1 MDPDSPI
8 NNPHELWDDAEVKA
22 RIGRRV
28 VSRLRRTPGMFDG
41 DSDGFVYNPRTGRD
55 DMPAPRRSLIPR
67 PGKRKRNILFNQ
79 PAPGQRQ
86 VMRNRWA
93 DEDGNDPLEELNRSL
108 GIGSSGASDRMGA
121 AAREMAERRRQQGAA
136 FSPVDVNR
144 KKIRINDISR
154 NDFLSLMDDLID
166 YTKTLKDNPLDER
179 DNKRVWKLLFVMQK
193 LENLDG
199 LTQDGNGINLNI
211 SEDELKRLYKGLE
224 SLIDNVDVWSE
235 NENAQELYKQIKK
248 MYKAGWGNATKE
260 KSSGVSD
267 IEFKVLGARLGRRA
281 ARAVRRVGKRS
292 RIDGDGDG
300 FRTNEIT
307 GEDDVPVVD
316 APEIAKPKQKL
327 TSADVGMMSIRS
339 RGRMY
344 ETARRSVTSKPFR
357 AETTDDDDD
366 DRDLSLN
373 ELLQL
378 YLSTPRTDRQALQWL
393 ADSIN
398 QSEIKD
404 RPWKIFEKRVN
415 AIEKEIQEKF
425 GELTNLTDFKK
436 AFEKTHHDIA
446 ISGFDEDLT
455 DEEKGFLKGLLWMMQ
470 KFPNRFDD
478 TSAIDIVKPTG
489 SSEFGGASTLVEPR
503 YDLVGNDIDVYPGE
517 RITFSFYGDESH
529 RDKSNRPQHLI
540 DGVSNQLMKA
550 YLKDK
555 AQEEDPSTLVAKMKE
570 LQGLGVGIHEA
581 VHAIHHLTAHRDA
594 LPSAID
600 ADEIKQELL
609 DLIKDNPDEI
619 WENSQFIQ
627 AHLTAERA
635 ILTIS
640 QVRLEPANAFEVM
653 EEMRDQL
660 RAEGNDKEADLMEL
674 AIAGRAKA
682 INDANRFIKII
693 TGPNASKYQDL
704 ASVLSQANP
713 SSESEAKKLVGKLFF
728 DNREEAIELITEIMA
743 DEINATPQEV
753 RDAFRGSYGEFT
765 SASLQ
770 MSRRKLWDDLNAT
783 EIAALRQIWKYV
795 SKYAKDKNSYYSGIS
810 LGTSMEGAA
819 EGMLLRI
826 MGFGLPPD
834 KVSPEAI
841 AALDKWL
848 SWMAGKDYL

>member
-41 DSDGFVYNPRTGRD
+41 DGDGFVYNPRTGRD

-93 DEDGNDPLEELNRSL
+93 DEDDNDPLEELTRSL
-108 GIGSSGASDRMGA
+108 GIGSSNASDRMGT

-136 FSPVDVNR
+136 FSPVDVDR
-144 KKIRINDISR
+144 KKFKIVDISR
-154 NDFLSLMDDLID
+154 NDFLSLLDDLLD

-193 LENLDG
+193 LENIDG
-199 LTQDGNGINLNI
+199 ITQDGNSINLNI
-211 SEDELKRLYKGLE
+211 SEDELKRLFKGLE
-224 SLIDNVDVWSE
+224 SLIDNVEVWSE
-235 NENAQELYKQIKK
+235 NDKAQELYRQIRK
-248 MYKAGWGNATKE
+248 MYKSGWGNVTIG
-260 KSSGVSD
+260 KSSGFDD

-281 ARAVRRVGKRS
+281 ARAIRRVGKRS

-300 FRTNEIT
+300 FRTNPIT

-316 APEIAKPKQKL
+316 APEIAKPKRNL
-327 TSADVGMMSIRS
+327 TSADVGMMSIRG

-366 DRDLSLN
+366 GNLSLN
-373 ELLQL
+373 DLLQM
-378 YLSTPRTDRQALQWL
+378 YMSTPRTDREALQWL
-393 ADSIN
+393 AESIN

-415 AIEKEIQEKF
+415 AIEQEIEDKF
-425 GELTNLTDFKK
+425 GKLTSRTDFKK
-436 AFEKTHHDIA
+436 AFEKVHNDIE
-446 ISGFDEDLT
+446 ISGFDEDLSE
-455 DEEKGFLKGLLWMMQ
+455 EEKGFFKGLLWMME
-470 KFPNRFDD
+470 KFPNRFDR
-478 TSAIDIVKPTG
+478 TSTVDIVKPDEG
-489 SSEFGGASTLVEPR
+489 REAGGAGTLVNPR
-503 YDLVGNDIDVYPGE
+503 YDIVGSDLDVYPGE
-517 RITFSFYGDESH
+517 RITFEFYGDESH

-550 YLKDK
+550 YLKSK
-555 AQEEDPSTLVAKMKE
+555 AQEEDPSTLVARMKE

-581 VHAIHHLTAHRDA
+581 VHAIHHLAAHEEA
-594 LPSAID
+594 LPNIMD
-600 ADEIKQELL
+600 ADQIKMLID
-609 DLIKDNPDEI
+609 DLINNDPDEI
-619 WENSQFIQ
+619 WENQQFIQ
-627 AHLTAERA
+627 AHFTTENALMTLIR
-635 ILTIS
+635 
-640 QVRLEPANAFEVM
+640 VRNEPPNAFQIM
-653 EEMRDQL
+653 EAMRDQS
-660 RAEGNDKEADLMEL
+660 RADGNDKEADEMQE
-674 AIAGRAKA
+674 AIFARAKA
-682 INDANRFIKII
+682 IDDANRFVRVI
-693 TGPNASKYQDL
+693 TGPNAMKYQNISS
-704 ASVLSQANP
+704 ALSGANP
-713 SSESEAKKLVGKLFF
+713 RSESEAKKVVGKLFF

-743 DEINATPQEV
+743 DEVGATPQEV
-753 RDAFRGSYGEFT
+753 RDAFRGSYGEYT
-765 SASLQ
+765 SASFQ

-795 SKYAKDKNSYYSGIS
+795 SKYAKDKNSYYSGTS
-810 LGTSMEGAA
+810 LGSSMEGAA